1 MSFLIFLIIVLYLFY
16 LLFLKPSY
24 KTKKTRREGSPSP
37 GVKRLV
43 KDPVCGVYIQEDMA
57 VKLYYKGQT
66 YYFCSK
72 ECRDEFLKSH

>member
-1 MSFLIFLIIVLYLFY
+1 MSFLLFLIIVIYLFY
-16 LLFLKPSY
+16 LLFLRPSY
-24 KTKKTRREGSPSP
+24 KPKKTRRGKTPSA

-43 KDPVCGVYIQEDMA
+43 KDPVCGLYIEEDMA

-72 ECRDEFLKSH
+72 ECRDKFLKSH